1 MVDWR
6 MYLLPSG
13 ESTFLGGVKSM
24 VVDPFPPEEL
34 LSQRLLRRNFPL
46 LDQKILVVTGKTKAK
61 KESKVPCNPYVTN
74 PSVITTSFFMLW
86 GRDKFSAVQ
95 RSRTWM
101 TTSLKEGS
109 L

>member
-6 MYLLPSG
+6 TYLLPSG
-13 ESTFLGGVKSM
+13 ESAFLGGVKSM

-34 LSQRLLRRNFPL
+34 LSQRLLRRNVPL

-61 KESKVPCNPYVTN
+61 KESKVSYNSYITN
-74 PSVITTSFFMLW
+74 FSVITISFFMLW
-86 GRDKFSAVQ
+86 VCDKSSVVLH
-95 RSRTWM
+95 SRTWM
-101 TTSLKEGS
+101 DISLKEES